1 MNILSA
7 VVSVARRRHA
17 TSSIPDVTASSSSSN
32 NFCNPSHINS
42 ELKENKNIN
51 NFLRLFQDC
60 GRIPPLTAAANPHF
74 PHVDILHRYGKQ
86 ASTLIEA
93 DVLRSQY
100 IEMFSLPFRA
110 WQEGSK
116 CCTANKESDPTK
128 SLLLNND
135 TGQKFPHPNSSI
147 ASSETTLVNEQL
159 SKRLQRYSAIKQA
172 CRHLHTISTPIL
184 FCPKTR
190 SKFHSANSSSS
201 SCSSTTTDTTF
212 KTTTSVAST
221 NSVVANSTVSKEDDF
236 SDKLHHHT
244 KNIIEHSSLSSHNRN
259 PTRDPNTT
267 INLIPSSKPNCLKP
281 KQMADTNVG
290 GDRFLSPWLSWSHN
304 AATSSNLDD
313 VGPLS
318 SDTLLTDNNSRNEK
332 SQHNDGHTSVVNFNN
347 WLRRVARQF
356 LVKYSQYL
364 QQEVGFHPI
373 PILNTSVTPNRR
385 DQTVKPNVNYALF
398 HRSIH
403 LAGLHI
409 IELFIRNSRLFVR
422 VGTIEVSR
430 FSWHA
435 SRSVTM
441 GPYTSEVIS
450 QAAASA
456 AASMTSVMF
465 NAVFRRN
472 MKKFVRSPNLSNVDS
487 PFSDVSALSDPNC
500 SDWMQYSNNLSWN
513 ESSKLCDY
521 THLHSFAYDFHLHAI
536 QDYLGNRR
544 CCHRGQ
550 CSDASRRSSSSVK
563 NGYSNVIDI
572 PDYPVTKFLEDLS
585 CLAQK
590 IPLFSRGYLC
600 CFPVT
605 CHVSLCLRPDQVF
618 HHLIEEHASY
628 GVDIV
633 RMSRSEC
640 SIAQTNPP
648 YNKHLSYNFAL
659 VEQCHPGQESSF
671 RSSSEHQPKYQ
682 PSSNFRTFSE
692 SHSISTG
699 SKEQSSKYSALGIA
713 NAHHIVEDLTKL
725 DRNFSHSHSLPQPY
739 SVTGI
744 VVPDEINGT
753 YSDIRS
759 PIDGSITNR
768 LLHLI
773 VYLIVLD
780 SKHEFPEF
788 RLAKLNSGSCI
799 QCPVDWPAVPPCL
812 DPCSF
817 SHQLHSFH
825 RSPKSFGI
833 EDTDISSLIAEPF
846 FQNFSIPLTT
856 NNSDQKISKHSENT
870 SENDI
875 RWHMSYLS
883 MCPSH
888 QVQLLRVLRIS
899 QSILESRITQLIA
912 RSGVDCHKNL
922 LWYKLFDTNSSLAT
936 QILSTSGQ
944 SLSQNTVDSNCQME
958 KTPSINLGANSNP
971 VDSYVCPVLNHQ
983 SLSMREI
990 EELVDSA
997 PFQLDILRLDP
1008 RLHELFKVGAC
1019 HLNTISVLLNREF
1032 VNSQQNSHHQTDQMK
1047 MNTNPKLYKCS
1058 TSETISCIA
1067 YRFSHS
1073 IEDKMDNGS
1082 DGHGECRQCLKNY
1095 MVLLSPSFTEGLI
1108 FLSWCETSDNCV
1120 PSEGSTVHTASG
1132 SSTVIKSGHID
1143 DRRGNKDN
1151 SATTLSDTT
1160 RITMAWN
1167 TKKYKDFQFRAVFR
1181 AVGDPTNPSSMRRLV
1196 DSDIEIQNLFFK
1208 TSTLALVA
1216 TNLIEKLSVLVW
1228 RTLHN

>member
-1 MNILSA
+1 MDLIRNTCPPELNIGPDSTCTVVGQTPNNLHSPSTLSSVASTLTAQTAVSGGSMNILSA

-74 PHVDILHRYGKQ
+74 PMLTFYI
-86 ASTLIEA
+86 AM
-93 DVLRSQY
+93 Y

-190 SKFHSANSSSS
+190 SKIVQLMKEEENAMKRTAQLYF
-201 SCSSTTTDTTF
+201 STT
-212 KTTTSVAST
+212 V
-221 NSVVANSTVSKEDDF
+221 
-236 SDKLHHHT
+236 
-244 KNIIEHSSLSSHNRN
+244 
-259 PTRDPNTT
+259 
-267 INLIPSSKPNCLKP
+267 
-281 KQMADTNVG
+281 
-290 GDRFLSPWLSWSHN
+290 
-304 AATSSNLDD
+304 
-313 VGPLS
+313 
-318 SDTLLTDNNSRNEK
+318 
-332 SQHNDGHTSVVNFNN
+332 
-347 WLRRVARQF
+347 
-356 LVKYSQYL
+356 
-364 QQEVGFHPI
+364 
-373 PILNTSVTPNRR
+373 
-385 DQTVKPNVNYALF
+385 
-398 HRSIH
+398 
-403 LAGLHI
+403 
-409 IELFIRNSRLFVR
+409 
-422 VGTIEVSR
+422 
-430 FSWHA
+430 
-435 SRSVTM
+435 
-441 GPYTSEVIS
+441 
-450 QAAASA
+450 
-456 AASMTSVMF
+456 
-465 NAVFRRN
+465 
-472 MKKFVRSPNLSNVDS
+472 
-487 PFSDVSALSDPNC
+487 
-500 SDWMQYSNNLSWN
+500 
-513 ESSKLCDY
+513 
-521 THLHSFAYDFHLHAI
+521 
-536 QDYLGNRR
+536 NRR

-725 DRNFSHSHSLPQPY
+725 DRNFPIPIHYHNLIQLQASL
-739 SVTGI
+739 
-744 VVPDEINGT
+744 
-753 YSDIRS
+753 S

-870 SENDI
+870 SDNDI